1 MDREVIEML
10 LILDSLEMW
19 LRGEK
24 YLLDVEPDK
33 MTTEYE
39 KEHIVEI
46 SVNAFI
52 DRAISKVKELRG
64 EVANNHCD
72 NKINIE
78 FNFNPNSPVNF
89 DPSKPMDKPNDAV
102 MALAYPI
109 LIPPT
114 PEVYEVKS
122 SKLNSTDILK
132 DLVGELNRGINKSIN
147 KLK

>member
-1 MDREVIEML
+1 MDRKVIEML

-19 LRGEK
+19 LRGKK

-39 KEHIVEI
+39 KEHTVEVN
-46 SVNAFI
+46 VNAFI
-52 DRAISKVKELRG
+52 DRAISKVKELRR
-64 EVANNHCD
+64 EVINNHCD

-78 FNFNPNSPVNF
+78 FNFNPNSPII
-89 DPSKPMDKPNDAV
+89 DPNKPLNKPNDAV
-102 MALAYPI
+102 MAMAYPL

-122 SKLNSTDILK
+122 SKVNSTDILK
-132 DLVGELNRGINKSIN
+132 DLVRELNKGINKSISR
-147 KLK
+147 LK